1 MQFKAASN
9 FILKKLEKELS
20 PILHYHG
27 KHHTLEVYEMVQE
40 IAFSEGNVSKKDLEL
55 LKLAAL
61 FHDSGFTEGFDIHE
75 ERGVEICRKHLPD
88 FGFKE
93 EAIAKISGMIL
104 ATKIPQKPQNNLER
118 IICDADLDYLG
129 RDDFYIIGK
138 TLFEELKERE
148 IISSEKQWN
157 KIQVSFLE
165 GHEYHTETNL
175 KRRKGQKDQYLE
187 DLRKIV
193 SKY

>member
-9 FILKKLEKELS
+9 FILNKLEKELS
-20 PILHYHG
+20 PILYYHG
-27 KHHTLEVYEMVQE
+27 MHHTLEVFEMVQE
-40 IAFSEGNVSKKDLEL
+40 IAFSEGNISDDDMEL

-61 FHDSGFTEGFDIHE
+61 FHDSGFTEGFDVHE
-75 ERGVEICRKHLPD
+75 QRGVEICRKHLPD
-88 FGFKE
+88 FGFDE

-104 ATKIPQKPQNNLER
+104 ATKIPQEPQNKLER

-129 RDDFYIIGK
+129 RDDFYSIGK
-138 TLFEELKERE
+138 TLFDELQERQ
-148 IISSEKQWN
+148 IISSEEQWN

-165 GHEYHTETNL
+165 GHEYHTKTNL
-175 KRRKGQKDQYLE
+175 KRRKEQKDIYLE

-193 SKY
+193 AAY